1 MNKVLIIDDEP
12 WAREVIKALVEWD
25 RLELEIAGEAED
37 GSEALHFIKELKPQ
51 IVITDM
57 RMPGLDGVEF
67 LKALNEQFLS
77 LKIIVMSGYDDF
89 VYLKQAIRSR
99 AVEYLLKPVDETEL
113 NEALHKCILEL
124 ENEKQTV
131 NTASRSPIVFPN
143 AQSMDRYGGLRKRV
157 FSTLFELS
165 KPALL
170 QAIDKLEAL
179 LEDMFSNGLDSA
191 LLAKIGDDFFR
202 MLGEFMSENDT
213 NFEAMDLEF
222 ENFKSYENLS
232 DLMRAVANAYGAAID
247 KMESIRKSKNRL
259 VILEVQH
266 YIDKHYLDPISLE
279 TVAHQFYVTK
289 EHLSRA
295 FKSTIGE
302 NLTEYM
308 TRKRMDKAK
317 QLLMQSDIS
326 IKHAA
331 HMTGYSELAYFHRV
345 FKKYHGITPGEIRS
359 RNRK

>member
-1 MNKVLIIDDEP
+1 MNKVLIVDDEP
-12 WAREVIKALVEWD
+12 WAREVIKALVDWD
-25 RLELEIAGEAED
+25 RLGLAIAGEAED
-37 GSEALHFIKELKPQ
+37 GSQALHFIKEHKPQ

-67 LKALNEQFLS
+67 LKALNEQFPS
-77 LKIIVMSGYDDF
+77 IKIIVMSGYDDF

-113 NEALHKCILEL
+113 NEALHKCIFEL

-131 NTASRSPIVFPN
+131 HTASRSPIVFPN

-157 FSTLFELS
+157 FGTLFELS

-170 QAIDKLEAL
+170 QALDKLEAL
-179 LEDMFSNGLDSA
+179 LEDTFSNGIDSA
-191 LLAKIGDDFFR
+191 LLAKIGDDFLR
-202 MLGEFMSENDT
+202 MLAEFVSENGTD
-213 NFEAMDLEF
+213 FEAADLEL
-222 ENFKSYENLS
+222 ENSKRYENVS
-232 DLMRAVANAYGAAID
+232 DLMRTVANAYGAVID

-266 YIDKHYLDPISLE
+266 YIDQHYMDPISLE
-279 TVAHQFYVTK
+279 TVAYQFYVTK

-308 TRKRMDKAK
+308 TRKRMEKAK
-317 QLLMQSDIS
+317 QLLMQSDVS
-326 IKHAA
+326 IKQAA
-331 HMTGYSELAYFHRV
+331 QMTGYSELAYFHRV
-345 FKKYHGITPGEIRS
+345 FKKHFGVTPGEIRS
-359 RNRK
+359 GNR